1 MDNRVERKHYQS
13 NVQCLIEKLA
23 EVQMHLGSPT
33 NGLTVNAELLEVAES
48 ILAVSQSLEQSVAKY
63 DDLTG
68 RMGAVAFEIDPQGN
82 MLAINDVITNVAGYQ
97 PEDLTGKAWI
107 EALFPGEF
115 KMQIEQLLE
124 KLKSGDV
131 TDYEISMVGED
142 QKIISL
148 EFNSANE
155 YSPDGELQKIVGLCS
170 DITQRKRA
178 EERARKT
185 QRELEQIQK
194 IANLGTWIWDIP
206 SDTVTWSEEL
216 YRIYGLS
223 PEEGGHSYQD
233 YVRRIHPEDRD
244 KVEKTINTAYQE
256 IRPFEF
262 EERILRPDGEIRTLD
277 SRGEVICGKDGR
289 PVRMIGICHDITEQK
304 IAQQALRERDELL
317 RRAVIHSP
325 VILFML
331 DFDGVIQLSLG
342 KSLAQY
348 RGVDSSIGKSI
359 YEIYSDLP
367 KVIEN
372 FERARRGESF
382 SDLIEASGL
391 AFETHYE
398 PYVDDDGMV
407 KGVIGVA
414 LDVTSRL
421 QGERAL
427 RDSEERYRL
436 LVESAREYAIFTLDT
451 DGYVTS
457 WNNGAEHIK
466 GYSADEIIGRH
477 FSVFYPQDDISN
489 GKPNSALE
497 LAKSRGHFEY
507 EGWRVRK
514 DGSRFWANVVI
525 RALFDDSG
533 ELYGF
538 SKVTRDMT
546 QRKQMEVELAELSRR
561 LMEGREAE
569 RLHLAQELHDGPV
582 QDLYSLSYNL
592 AAFKT
597 NLPSDA
603 NQELMD
609 KMESSVQKVVK
620 TLKSISGELRP
631 PALAPY
637 GLEKAIRSYIEE
649 FQATNS
655 DFAVHM
661 DLKPD
666 GQQLPEQVRLVLYRI
681 FQSSFTNIV
690 RHADASEV
698 TLRLKFD
705 ERLVTMEIRDD
716 GNGFN
721 VPSRWI
727 ELAREG
733 HLGIVGAIERVEAI
747 GGTLNVKSA
756 PGKGTKIVA
765 RIPLEEKSPA
775 HKSVNK
781 TLEIG

>member
-1 MDNRVERKHYQS
+1 M
-13 NVQCLIEKLA
+13 
-23 EVQMHLGSPT
+23 
-33 NGLTVNAELLEVAES
+33 
-48 ILAVSQSLEQSVAKY
+48 
-63 DDLTG
+63 
-68 RMGAVAFEIDPQGN
+68 
-82 MLAINDVITNVAGYQ
+82 
-97 PEDLTGKAWI
+97 
-107 EALFPGEF
+107 
-115 KMQIEQLLE
+115 
-124 KLKSGDV
+124 
-131 TDYEISMVGED
+131 
-142 QKIISL
+142 
-148 EFNSANE
+148 
-155 YSPDGELQKIVGLCS
+155 CS

-698 TLRLKFD
+698 TLRLRFD

-781 TLEIG
+781 ALEIG